1 MSDDLYDFDNTPSYT
16 PYNNTGSTDYNN
28 NSNSYTNASS
38 HDNMYNSNNTAYTTR
53 QNASSPGSSAVTSN
67 IPTIKTNMDSMAFT
81 TDPTSMDDHTSP
93 AAPPAS
99 PIFDSH
105 PLGFSNVQVTLTVP
119 SAWKHGQLTK
129 TIETQTQELR
139 TNEAD
144 TQTTTNRDVSVQTS
158 DHGAGSGIDPNG
170 AVYSGFDKWTP
181 QEEGLSYFLKRS
193 TVAMEQQL
201 HRNDASHA
209 FDDYDMGNNRDDV
222 RLTCLHVL
230 APTTM
235 QNVKTVA
242 QVLAEERREN
252 DRHHDGGGRGAG
264 SKSSSGRNPRRATS
278 EEGHGGLDLH
288 STSMSWNSTGSVLA
302 VAFGRLDESGWCNI
316 TRAGCCLFHV
326 FQRDFDASKPQTV
339 LETSSYLMSV
349 CCHPEIPSLV
359 VGGTFNGEVMVC
371 CGAF

>member
-1 MSDDLYDFDNTPSYT
+1 MSDDLYDFDTTPSYT
-16 PYNNTGSTDYNN
+16 PYNDGGSTHYN
-28 NSNSYTNASS
+28 NSNSYTSAST
-38 HDNMYNSNNTAYTTR
+38 HDTTYNSNNPSYSTR
-53 QNASSPGSSAVTSN
+53 QNASSPGSSAVTSG

-81 TDPTSMDDHTSP
+81 TDPSSMDHTSP

-99 PIFDSH
+99 PVLESH
-105 PLGFSNVQVTLTVP
+105 PLGFSNVSVPTLTVP
-119 SAWKHGQLTK
+119 SDWKHGQLTK
-129 TIETQTQELR
+129 TIETQTKELR

-144 TQTTTNRDVSVQTS
+144 TQTTTNRDASVQTS
-158 DHGAGSGIDPNG
+158 DHGAGSRIDPKG
-170 AVYSGFDKWTP
+170 AVYSGFDNWTP
-181 QEEGLSYFLKRS
+181 QEDGLSYFLKRS
-193 TVAMEQQL
+193 SVAMEQQL

-209 FDDYDMGNNRDDV
+209 FDDYDMGNNSDDV

-242 QVLAEERREN
+242 QVLEEERREN
-252 DRHHDGGGRGAG
+252 DRHDDGGGRGAG

-278 EEGHGGLDLH
+278 QEEHGGLDLQ

-371 CGAF
+371 CWTS